1 MTTRAGKVRR
11 DVLEALAPTE
21 TKATRKARAV
31 MLKTLEP
38 LAPLDKLRVLGAVC
52 VLLGHY
58 GIAGDLLEKLVAHQA
73 EGRK

>member
-1 MTTRAGKVRR
+1 MTTRQQKIRT

-58 GIAGDLLEKLVAHQA
+58 GVAGDLLELVTAQDG
-73 EGRK
+73 GRK